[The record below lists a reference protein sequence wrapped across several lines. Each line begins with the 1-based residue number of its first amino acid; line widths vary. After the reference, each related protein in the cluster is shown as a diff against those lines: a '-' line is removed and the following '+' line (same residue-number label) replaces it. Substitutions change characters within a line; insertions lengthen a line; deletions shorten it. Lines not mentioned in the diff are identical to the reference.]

1 MREDDAGRYYCYYQS
16 SGVWSQ
22 PSDPLVL
29 VVTGVY
35 SKPSLAALPS
45 PVVTSGGNVTL
56 QCRSQKGFDRFV
68 LTKEGGDKLSWML
81 DSRQDSS
88 GQVQALFLVGPV
100 TPRQRWMFRC
110 YGCYSNTPLV
120 WSEPSDTLEL
130 LVSGMLPKPTFW
142 AEPCCVI
149 PWRKPAVLWCEG
161 TLQAEEYHLD
171 KEGRPSLWDRQ
182 TSPKPRNKARFS
194 IPSMTED
201 DAGRYRCY
209 YRSSAGWSEPS
220 EPLELVVTGVYSKP
234 SLSALPGPVVTSG
247 GNVTLQCGSQRGFD
261 RFVLTEEGGDK
272 LSWMLD
278 SQQHHSGNFQAL
290 FPVGPVIPDHSWTFR
305 CYGYDRNKP
314 QVWSNSSDSLEL
326 LISGRSRK
334 PSLLTQHGPVLDPG
348 HNLTLQCR
356 SDQGYHRFA
365 LSKEGTGEL
374 PKHPGRQPQAGLS
387 QADFPLG
394 PGSPS
399 HGGRY
404 RCYGAHSLSSEW
416 SAPSD
421 PLDILITGQ
430 LPGTPSLSVQPGP
443 AVSSGEKVTL
453 LCQSRTP
460 MDTFLLSKEGTADP
474 PLRLRSEPRAQQS
487 QAEFSMR
494 AVSSALGGTYRC
506 YGSRNS
512 TPYLLSRPS
521 NSVELVVSGLAG
533 RLKVLI
539 GASVG
544 FLLLLFL
551 LLLCLLHWHKGKSR
565 KAAQR
570 DADVP
575 LPAGASGQVPQDR
588 GLQKSSRP
596 AAATQ
601 EENL

>member
-1 MREDDAGRYYCYYQS
+1 MIPTFMALLCLGLSLGPRSQVQAGTLPKPRLWAEPGSEIPRGKPVTLRCEGMLGAQEYFLYQEGSHVPWDRQTPLEPGNKARFSILYMTSGHAGRYRCFYHS
-16 SGVWSQ
+16 PAGWS
-22 PSDPLVL
+22 PHSEALEL

-45 PVVTSGGNVTL
+45 PAVTSGGNVTL
-56 QCRSQKGFDRFV
+56 QC
-68 LTKEGGDKLSWML
+68 
-81 DSRQDSS
+81 
-88 GQVQALFLVGPV
+88 A
-100 TPRQRWMFRC
+100 
-110 YGCYSNTPLV
+110 
-120 WSEPSDTLEL
+120 
-130 LVSGMLPKPTFW
+130 
-142 AEPCCVI
+142 
-149 PWRKPAVLWCEG
+149 
-161 TLQAEEYHLD
+161 
-171 KEGRPSLWDRQ
+171 
-182 TSPKPRNKARFS
+182 
-194 IPSMTED
+194 
-201 DAGRYRCY
+201 
-209 YRSSAGWSEPS
+209 
-220 EPLELVVTGVYSKP
+220 
-234 SLSALPGPVVTSG
+234 
-247 GNVTLQCGSQRGFD
+247 SQRGYD
-261 RFVLTEEGGDK
+261 RFILTEEGGDK
-272 LSWMLD
+272 PSRTLV
-278 SQQHHSGNFQAL
+278 SQRGPSGQLQAL
-290 FPVGPVIPDHSWTFR
+290 FGVGPVTPRYRWTFR
-305 CYGYDRNKP
+305 CYGCYWNHP
-314 QVWSNSSDSLEL
+314 QVCSKPSDPLEL
-326 LISGRSRK
+326 LVPGLPMK

-356 SDQGYHRFA
+356 SDFSFDRFA
-365 LSKEGTGEL
+365 LSKEGTGDL
-374 PKHPGRQPQAGLS
+374 SQHPGRQPQAGLS

-404 RCYGAHSLSSEW
+404 RCYGGHSLLSEW

-443 AVSSGEKVTL
+443 AVTSGENVTL

-521 NSVELVVSGLAG
+521 EALELEVSGGPEDQPHRPPKPRAQDVHGLAG

-601 EENL
+601 EENLYATVKDTEPEDGAELDTRSPPAEDPQGVTYAQVKHSAPRRRRTSPPLALS